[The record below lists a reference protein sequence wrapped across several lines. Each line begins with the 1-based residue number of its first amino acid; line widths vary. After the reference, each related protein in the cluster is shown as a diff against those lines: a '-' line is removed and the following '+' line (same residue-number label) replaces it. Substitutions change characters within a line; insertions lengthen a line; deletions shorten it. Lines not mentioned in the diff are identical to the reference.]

1 MTPTKKII
9 DEVKKWKRELIL
21 VAFKAEFDVSVE
33 SLVERAYKKLKQCDA
48 DFIVAND
55 LGRTGCGFGSDTNE
69 VHIIDKKKKI
79 LHLPIQRKEHIA
91 AKLIELVI
99 DEHRK
104 HLDNQP
110 GYTA

>member
-33 SLVERAYKKLKQCDA
+33 SLVERAYKKLKKCNA

-55 LGRTGCGFGSDTNE
+55 LDRTGCGFGF
-69 VHIIDKKKKI
+69 
-79 LHLPIQRKEHIA
+79 
-91 AKLIELVI
+91 
-99 DEHRK
+99 
-104 HLDNQP
+104 
-110 GYTA
+110 